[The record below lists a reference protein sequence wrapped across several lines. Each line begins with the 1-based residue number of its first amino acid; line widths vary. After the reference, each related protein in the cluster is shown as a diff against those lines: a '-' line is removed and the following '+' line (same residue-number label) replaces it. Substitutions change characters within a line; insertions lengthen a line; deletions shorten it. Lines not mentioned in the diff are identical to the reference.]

1 MCLVACSEECLSHPW
16 WLCMCGERCVETSQG
31 PLTQSAPAPERTQ
44 FRTLQSMSL
53 CQRCPFLSCLYSLR
67 NCPSGLVFVSFMSNC
82 IPSTFCVQCPTPNPS
97 HPAWLLLLP
106 FLWSSV
112 LKPVMSF
119 CPSGSHDEVEAGCH
133 PELWNGLRWGI
144 QSARDYWWSRS
155 CSAADKFDVSSAI
168 SLILRNISG
177 NMSSHGVI
185 WSGDD
190 DTDF

>member
-1 MCLVACSEECLSHPW
+1 MFRWVFISFLVIVYVWGEV
-16 WLCMCGERCVETSQG
+16 CGNFPGLFNTISPSSGKNTILNSPKHVS
-31 PLTQSAPAPERTQ
+31 
-44 FRTLQSMSL
+44 
-53 CQRCPFLSCLYSLR
+53 FLSCLSSLR

-82 IPSTFCVQCPTPNPS
+82 IPSTFCVQCLTPNPS
-97 HPAWLLLLP
+97 HTAWLLLLP
-106 FLWSSV
+106 FLRSSV

-133 PELWNGLRWGI
+133 PELWNSLRWGI

-190 DTDF
+190 DIDF

>member
-1 MCLVACSEECLSHPW
+1 MPISFLPLAFKKLSFWAC
-16 WLCMCGERCVETSQG
+16 
-31 PLTQSAPAPERTQ
+31 
-44 FRTLQSMSL
+44 F
-53 CQRCPFLSCLYSLR
+53 CQLYVKLR
-67 NCPSGLVFVSFMSNC
+67 SP
-82 IPSTFCVQCPTPNPS
+82 TFCVQCPTPNPS
-97 HPAWLLLLP
+97 HAGWPLLLP
-106 FLWSSV
+106 FLRSSV

-133 PELWNGLRWGI
+133 PELWNSLRWGI
-144 QSARDYWWSRS
+144 PSARDYWWSRS

-185 WSGDD
+185 WSGDG